1 MKSFFVGL
9 LVLFLFLLTSVVFA
23 LLMPLILLMGFF
35 LRWILAAILILFTIW
50 LIGKVTLVS
59 IDYMKKREARKSNSS
74 P

>member
-23 LLMPLILLMGFF
+23 MLMPLILLMGFF
-35 LRWILAAILILFTIW
+35 LRWIIAALLILFTIW

-59 IDYMKKREARKSNSS
+59 IDYMKKREERKRNPSA
-74 P
+74 

>member
-1 MKSFFVGL
+1 MKSFLVGL

-59 IDYMKKREARKSNSS
+59 IDYMKKREARKNNPS

>member
-35 LRWILAAILILFTIW
+35 LRWIIAALLILFTIW

-59 IDYMKKREARKSNSS
+59 IDYMKKREERKRNPSA
-74 P
+74 